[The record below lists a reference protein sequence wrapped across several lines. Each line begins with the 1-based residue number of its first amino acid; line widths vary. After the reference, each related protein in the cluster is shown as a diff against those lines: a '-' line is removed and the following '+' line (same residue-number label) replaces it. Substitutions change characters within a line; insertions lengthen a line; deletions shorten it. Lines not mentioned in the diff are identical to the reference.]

1 MNSSLNFS
9 SVSLLLNQPKRCRF
23 VLFNHNAPRGFSSSL
38 PRRRHHRR
46 RLLHKFFPD
55 ISTASDPSLP
65 PSDKNLQFILTV
77 DSLPTAPLHPLRDV
91 IESKLAEFLDSG
103 RAAVEDLQ
111 TLVRVDGQ
119 TRRVVISCRR
129 STVQFLGTLFLSSIV
144 IVFTFRAFVKLV
156 ALGFRRNYGEGKVEM
171 VYRRDRSL
179 GGKEVL
185 VAKKERT
192 ELRSNKK
199 KIDILGSIDDED
211 EKMLGSFDWMR
222 LSRRSSYVK
231 RLPKWWPPN
240 TDSSQGLMEFREENQ
255 RMANMLVRAI
265 LDNRMSGKDVLE
277 DDIIQL
283 RRICKTSKVRVSFDT
298 EHARD
303 SLYRTSVD
311 YVLNYCE
318 SMGNQPGF
326 VQINGEDVQKF
337 IAGLAD
343 NIALEN
349 TRAARMVSAAV
360 AARTRSRLLQAWA
373 LEMQSRHAE
382 AVEELQKIR
391 LIHEIFPPDEYSPE
405 MEMVARGLKKHL
417 KLEQREFLMNT
428 FKGICGES
436 SGRSVAEALGLMHS
450 QDDAVYQQEAKYS

>member
-1 MNSSLNFS
+1 MSILVNFS
-9 SVSLLLNQPKRCRF
+9 WKWDEWNIAELRGRKNKDSSQFQSILLKKTFEKIFGRHFHEQLSQFLFSFPSTQPAKALSFRSLQPQCS
-23 VLFNHNAPRGFSSSL
+23 H
-38 PRRRHHRR
+38 
-46 RLLHKFFPD
+46 
-55 ISTASDPSLP
+55 
-65 PSDKNLQFILTV
+65 
-77 DSLPTAPLHPLRDV
+77 LPTAPLHPLRDV

-144 IVFTFRAFVKLV
+144 IVFSLRAFVKLV
-156 ALGFRRNYGEGKVEM
+156 ALGLGRNYGEGKVEM

-185 VAKKERT
+185 VAKRERS
-192 ELRSNKK
+192 EVRSNKK
-199 KIDILGSIDDED
+199 RIDILGSIEEED
-211 EKMLGSFDWMR
+211 ESFEWMR
-222 LSRRSSYVK
+222 GMRLPRRSSSVK

-318 SMGNQPGF
+318 STGNQPGF

-391 LIHEIFPPDEYSPE
+391 LIHQIFPPDEYSPE

-417 KLEQREFLMNT
+417 NLEQREFLMNT

>member
-1 MNSSLNFS
+1 MSSSLNFS

-23 VLFNHNAPRGFSSSL
+23 VLFNHNAPSRFSSSL

-55 ISTASDPSLP
+55 ISTVSDPSLQ

-144 IVFTFRAFVKLV
+144 IVFSLRAFVKLV
-156 ALGFRRNYGEGKVEM
+156 ALGLGRNYGEGKVEM

-185 VAKKERT
+185 VAKRERS
-192 ELRSNKK
+192 EVRSNKK
-199 KIDILGSIDDED
+199 RIDILGSIEEED
-211 EKMLGSFDWMR
+211 ESFEWMR
-222 LSRRSSYVK
+222 GMRLPRRSSSVK

-318 SMGNQPGF
+318 STGNQPGF

-360 AARTRSRLLQAWA
+360 AARTRSRFLQAWA

-391 LIHEIFPPDEYSPE
+391 LIHQIFPPDEYSPE

-417 KLEQREFLMNT
+417 NLEQREFLMNT